1 MFNICINFISPSISY
16 LLLLVFNVDIYYL
29 VTSDDVGSP
38 DTVVEEGHTHSP
50 YPEVDH
56 FITKQLTKGGAQG
69 VIRRWTLF
77 PQGKLIVYD
86 IKDYRWCENIGRPHK
101 SNNIM

>member
-1 MFNICINFISPSISY
+1 MQNH
-16 LLLLVFNVDIYYL
+16 
-29 VTSDDVGSP
+29 VTSC
-38 DTVVEEGHTHSP
+38 DTESLGATATEEGYTKSP

-56 FITKQLTKGGAQG
+56 FITKQLTRGGAQG
-69 VIRRWTLF
+69 AIRRWALF

-86 IKDYRWCENIGRPHK
+86 IKDYHWCENIGRPHK